1 LTRCRLQT
9 TVARQREI
17 GRFWAVVGRLRPH
30 QCIEITSLSPVIR
43 LHQRLALHFWLV
55 AAANLEEILG
65 MEPTREISHPMQRQ
79 PADNRHHRRNGEPR
93 TVSAVIPRPGRKAR
107 TTLARRRRL
116 NALVRELALDL
127 GFQLNA
133 VTLAERGVLHQC
145 ATLMLQVEL
154 AQDTLVRG
162 DGIIDPDVCIRLS
175 SEARRLLAGLR
186 KRAGKQEAPPP
197 LPWSPLR
204 SRITAPAAKP
214 EVVK

>member
-1 LTRCRLQT
+1 MET
-9 TVARQREI
+9 T
-17 GRFWAVVGRLRPH
+17 
-30 QCIEITSLSPVIR
+30 
-43 LHQRLALHFWLV
+43 
-55 AAANLEEILG
+55 
-65 MEPTREISHPMQRQ
+65 PTTGQSVQRQ
-79 PADNRHHRRNGEPR
+79 AAGNRHRERSNEPR

-127 GFQLNA
+127 GFELTA

-186 KRAGKQEAPPP
+186 KRAGKQESPPSSP
-197 LPWSPLR
+197 PSSLPWSQLR
-204 SRITAPAAKP
+204 SRITAPLPPAKP
-214 EVVK
+214 EVAK

>member
-1 LTRCRLQT
+1 MRSHVNHLLPTCEEAASRGEQMG
-9 TVARQREI
+9 V
-17 GRFWAVVGRLRPH
+17 H
-30 QCIEITSLSPVIR
+30 QQFVIP
-43 LHQRLALHFWLV
+43 
-55 AAANLEEILG
+55 G
-65 MEPTREISHPMQRQ
+65 TSHPAQRQ
-79 PADNRHHRRNGEPR
+79 SASNRRHLLSGPPR

-127 GFQLNA
+127 GFELTA

-162 DGIIDPDVCIRLS
+162 DAVIDPDVCIRLS

-186 KRAGKQEAPPP
+186 KRAGKPDGPPP
-197 LPWSPLR
+197 SPRPWSPLMA
-204 SRITAPAAKP
+204 RITAPLPAKS
-214 EVVK
+214 EVAK